1 MTQSVVTNG
10 KIGQHA
16 IVMGGS
22 LSGLLAARILTDHF
36 ERVTLIERD
45 RISAETGPRKGVGQ
59 SRQTHGL
66 LGKGQQIMSELF
78 PGLFE
83 ELVAGGAIQGD
94 MARILRWHHFGGYK
108 VDFDS
113 GLIGVAMSR
122 PFLEYHIRQRVLA
135 IPNLTLIED
144 CDLTGLVATDLNARI
159 GGVQIQRRAPGAIGE
174 LLSAELV
181 VDATG
186 RGSQSPKW
194 LEALDYPR
202 VAETTIKVDI
212 GYATRLY
219 RRDPNEPGS
228 HSLYMAFPTPPH
240 EKRMGVMFPIE
251 GDRWSLSVGGWAGD
265 HAPLDEQG
273 FLEFARSLP
282 ASDIYNIIKRA
293 EPLSDIVPY
302 KFPANLRRRYEKMAR
317 FPEGYIVLGDALCS
331 FNPVYGQ
338 GMTTAALDAVTLD
351 ECLKQQV
358 KRGTL
363 VGLPRRF
370 FKQAAKVIDIPW
382 TLAAGEDFRY
392 PETQGPKA
400 PGTDFINRYVARVHL
415 AAQVDPMVYYSFL
428 QVMNLIAP
436 PTTLF
441 NPKIVLRVLQDSRWL
456 EQHQPALRMGEA
468 Y

>member
-174 LLSAELV
+174 LLNAELV

-228 HSLYMAFPTPPH
+228 HSLYMAF
-240 EKRMGVMFPIE
+240 
-251 GDRWSLSVGGWAGD
+251 
-265 HAPLDEQG
+265 
-273 FLEFARSLP
+273 
-282 ASDIYNIIKRA
+282 
-293 EPLSDIVPY
+293 
-302 KFPANLRRRYEKMAR
+302 
-317 FPEGYIVLGDALCS
+317 
-331 FNPVYGQ
+331 
-338 GMTTAALDAVTLD
+338 
-351 ECLKQQV
+351 
-358 KRGTL
+358 
-363 VGLPRRF
+363 
-370 FKQAAKVIDIPW
+370 
-382 TLAAGEDFRY
+382 
-392 PETQGPKA
+392 
-400 PGTDFINRYVARVHL
+400 
-415 AAQVDPMVYYSFL
+415 
-428 QVMNLIAP
+428 
-436 PTTLF
+436 
-441 NPKIVLRVLQDSRWL
+441 
-456 EQHQPALRMGEA
+456 
-468 Y
+468 